1 MVFRLIIAGAV
12 IVLIAG
18 VCTSMS
24 ERVDAAKEKA
34 EIEKVIDNSIGW
46 AENKDTDVLF
56 GSMAQD
62 SAFFI
67 YHPTST
73 STIVGF
79 DAFKSMAE
87 QVFLNPAFKATGYE
101 IKDLRINLSRGGDVA
116 WFSSMLDDR
125 GEWNGEPTDWINA
138 RWTGVLEKRDGRWV
152 ITQMHFSL
160 ASDT

>member
-1 MVFRLIIAGAV
+1 MVFRLVVIGAI
-12 IVLIAG
+12 IVLVAG

-24 ERVDAAKEKA
+24 EQVDATKEKA
-34 EIEKVIDNSIGW
+34 EIKQVIDNSIGW
-46 AENKDTDVLF
+46 AANKDIEVLYNAV
-56 GSMAQD
+56 AQD

-87 QVFLNPAFKATGYE
+87 KVFLNPAFKATGYE
-101 IKDLRINLSRGGDVA
+101 IKDLRINLSKGGDVA
-116 WFSSMLDDR
+116 WYSAMLDDR
-125 GEWNGEPTDWINA
+125 GEWNGQPTDWINA
-138 RWTGVLEKRDGRWV
+138 RWTGVLEKREGRWV
-152 ITQMHFSL
+152 ITQMHFSF